1 MKINPNL
8 QTAVLSSVGGERKG
22 AQGAQAANT
31 AAVPPSTKVALSP
44 EASTLVSAEADP
56 SFDAAKVERMAAA
69 MRNGTYQINPE
80 KIADKLLTNASE
92 LFSRQRG

>member
-22 AQGAQAANT
+22 AQGAQAAST
-31 AAVPPSTKVALSP
+31 AAVPSTKVALSP
-44 EASTLVSAEADP
+44 EASTLASAEADP

-69 MRNGTYQINPE
+69 VRSGSYQINPE
-80 KIADKLLTNASE
+80 KIADKLLANARE
-92 LFSRQRG
+92 LLSRQRG